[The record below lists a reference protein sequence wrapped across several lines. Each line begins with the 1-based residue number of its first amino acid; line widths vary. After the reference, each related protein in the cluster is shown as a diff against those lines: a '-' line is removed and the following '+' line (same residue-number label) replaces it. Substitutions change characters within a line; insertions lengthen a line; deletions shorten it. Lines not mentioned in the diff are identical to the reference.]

1 MTEQDTRT
9 APAGDLPEDQSGT
22 APGQWKTLR
31 EIADEIGTGKMNVY
45 RYAKTAGLEGV
56 TLPGAGNGQK
66 RFYDVTA
73 QMTIKQ
79 HFENKTVTTVT
90 GRPLHEALQYNGE
103 PLHKPLQK
111 PGEPLQSNGQTAT
124 GCNGSDD
131 QLEELHRLRQE
142 VESLTADR
150 DRLRDQ
156 LDDATADRETLIK
169 QVNQMRGEITGH
181 AAEVKRLVDQL
192 DQLRQDHREELDR
205 IQAGHA
211 AELDR
216 LRTDHRQQL
225 DDLRAQLEEV
235 KHDLTEER
243 QHSRDTAERLAQLA
257 DQAQRLQLAQMQ
269 PPAALP
275 EDITPQDKPPTL
287 WQRIFGKKG

>member
-1 MTEQDTRT
+1 MTEQDTR
-9 APAGDLPEDQSGT
+9 A

-73 QMTIKQ
+73 QMAIKQ

-90 GRPLHEALQYNGE
+90 GRPLHEALQCNGE
-103 PLHKPLQK
+103 PLQK
-111 PGEPLQSNGQTAT
+111 PDEPLQSNGQTAT
-124 GCNGSDD
+124 GCNGSDN

-156 LDDATADRETLIK
+156 LRQIQADHAGQLERMQGAFVDELTALTDRLNADHRQELDRLREDHRQQLDDLRA
-169 QVNQMRGEITGH
+169 
-181 AAEVKRLVDQL
+181 QL

-211 AELDR
+211 AEVKR
-216 LRTDHRQQL
+216 LEKQI
-225 DDLRAQLEEV
+225 DDMRAQL
-235 KHDLTEER
+235 
-243 QHSRDTAERLAQLA
+243 DTLAQLT
-257 DQAQRLQLAQMQ
+257 QNAQTLHAAQLQKEERKAIET
-269 PPAALP
+269 AATP
-275 EDITPQDKPPTL
+275 EEITPQDKPPTL
-287 WQRIFGKKG
+287 WQRIFGKK

>member
-1 MTEQDTRT
+1 
-9 APAGDLPEDQSGT
+9 
-22 APGQWKTLR
+22 
-31 EIADEIGTGKMNVY
+31 MNVY
-45 RYAKTAGLEGV
+45 RYARAAGLEGV

-73 QMTIKQ
+73 QTAIKQ
-79 HFENKTVTTVT
+79 HFESKTATTVT
-90 GRPLHEALQYNGE
+90 SEPLHEALQCNGE

-111 PGEPLQSNGQTAT
+111 PGKPLQSNGQTAT

-131 QLEELHRLRQE
+131 QLEKLHRLRQE

-156 LDDATADRETLIK
+156 LDDAAADRETLIR

-205 IQAGHA
+205 IQSGHV
-211 AELDR
+211 AELETPLLEVVGTYVCIVLPKLYWVKLILGHQSTTILGSVDDAEAVLLTAR
-216 LRTDHRQQL
+216 YPPGRDVLRRPAHDGFSEGGVHGLRMLVLLSMEIGNADGHQQECY
-225 DDLRAQLEEV
+225 DE
-235 KHDLTEER
+235 
-243 QHSRDTAERLAQLA
+243 
-257 DQAQRLQLAQMQ
+257 
-269 PPAALP
+269 
-275 EDITPQDKPPTL
+275 
-287 WQRIFGKKG
+287 

>member
-1 MTEQDTRT
+1 MTEQDRADT
-9 APAGDLPEDQSGT
+9 QSGT

-73 QMTIKQ
+73 QMAIKQ
-79 HFENKTVTTVT
+79 HFENKTVTAVT
-90 GRPLHEALQYNGE
+90 GRPLYEALQCNGE
-103 PLHKPLQK
+103 ALQK
-111 PGEPLQSNGQTAT
+111 PLQSNGQTAT
-124 GCNGSDD
+124 GCNGSGDPSG
-131 QLEELHRLRQE
+131 ELHRLRQE

-150 DRLRDQ
+150 DALRDQ
-156 LDDATADRETLIK
+156 LDDAAADRETLIR
-169 QVNQMRGEITGH
+169 QVNQRRGEITGH

-205 IQAGHA
+205 IQSGNA

-216 LRTDHRQQL
+216 LREDHRQRL
-225 DDLRAQLEEV
+225 DDLRRDLTESRAQLDKLRQE
-235 KHDLTEER
+235 LTEER
-243 QHSRDTAERLAQLA
+243 QHSRAQSDTLAQLA

-275 EDITPQDKPPTL
+275 EEITPQEKPPTL
-287 WQRIFGKKG
+287 WQRIFGKK

>member
-1 MTEQDTRT
+1 MQQNQSGT
-9 APAGDLPEDQSGT
+9 APEGLPEDQSGT

-45 RYAKTAGLEGV
+45 RYARAAGLEGV

-73 QMTIKQ
+73 QMAIKQ

-90 GRPLHEALQYNGE
+90 GRPLHEA
-103 PLHKPLQK
+103 LQK

-181 AAEVKRLVDQL
+181 AAEVKRLLDQL

-269 PPAALP
+269 PPATLP
-275 EDITPQDKPPTL
+275 EDLTERPQEKPPTL
-287 WQRIFGKKG
+287 WQRLFGKK

>member
-1 MTEQDTRT
+1 MNHDQSGT
-9 APAGDLPEDQSGT
+9 APEGLPEDQSGT

-73 QMTIKQ
+73 QTAIKQ
-79 HFENKTVTTVT
+79 HFENKTVTAVT
-90 GRPLHEALQYNGE
+90 GRPLHGALQCNGE
-103 PLHKPLQK
+103 PLHEPLQK

-156 LDDATADRETLIK
+156 LDDAIADRETLIK

-181 AAEVKRLVDQL
+181 AAEVKRLEKQ
-192 DQLRQDHREELDR
+192 
-205 IQAGHA
+205 I
-211 AELDR
+211 
-216 LRTDHRQQL
+216 
-225 DDLRAQLEEV
+225 DDMRAQL
-235 KHDLTEER
+235 
-243 QHSRDTAERLAQLA
+243 DTLAQLT
-257 DQAQRLQLAQMQ
+257 QNAQTLHAAQLQKEERKAIET
-269 PPAALP
+269 AAAP
-275 EDITPQDKPPTL
+275 EEITPQDKAPTL
-287 WQRIFGKKG
+287 WQRLFGKK

>member
-1 MTEQDTRT
+1 MEERDTRT
-9 APAGDLPEDQSGT
+9 APAGDLPENQSGT
-22 APGQWKTLR
+22 APRQWKTLR

-73 QMTIKQ
+73 QMAIKQ

-90 GRPLHEALQYNGE
+90 GRPLHEALQCNGE

-131 QLEELHRLRQE
+131 QLEELHRLRQQLE
-142 VESLTADR
+142 DVTADR
-150 DRLRDQ
+150 DALRDQ
-156 LDDATADRETLIK
+156 LRQIQADHAGQLERMQGRFAEELTALTDRL
-169 QVNQMRGEITGH
+169 N
-181 AAEVKRLVDQL
+181 A
-192 DQLRQDHREELDR
+192 DHR
-205 IQAGHA
+205 Q
-211 AELDR
+211 ELDR
-216 LRTDHRQQL
+216 LREDHRQQL
-225 DDLRAQLEEV
+225 DDLRAQLDQLRQ
-235 KHDLTEER
+235 DLTEER
-243 QHSRDTAERLAQLA
+243 QHGRATADTLAQLA

-275 EDITPQDKPPTL
+275 EDLTERPQEKPPTL
-287 WQRIFGKKG
+287 WQRLFGKK